1 MIVNIP
7 YTIVNN
13 DTIEQVVD
21 HLLSIKEP
29 VGFDVETN
37 KDGSIHFIQ
46 IYSNVSETSLIFP
59 VDDLDIDKLTSKW
72 SSIEIVGHNLSYD
85 LSACFKQFGNH
96 PIPIAD
102 TFLLA
107 CSLQEDQKGLKT
119 LCNQYFGSP
128 IVKWEDLFGDYEYS
142 NMSKEKYNYIA
153 NDPYYTYYLYNYYVN
168 VGAYQFVLKAHDI
181 DLKAMLRYMYASI
194 RGLIVDSDK
203 FNTYLEQYTHQVDE
217 LQDKLNTYAGWEVR
231 TTSTKDLKKLLFEQ
245 LQLPLPPVTTE
256 KGDVSVSKEALS
268 YVPDKDGVVSL
279 ITQVKESRSILT
291 AMKNL

>member
-102 TFLLA
+102 TFL
-107 CSLQEDQKGLKT
+107 
-119 LCNQYFGSP
+119 
-128 IVKWEDLFGDYEYS
+128 
-142 NMSKEKYNYIA
+142 
-153 NDPYYTYYLYNYYVN
+153 
-168 VGAYQFVLKAHDI
+168 
-181 DLKAMLRYMYASI
+181 
-194 RGLIVDSDK
+194 
-203 FNTYLEQYTHQVDE
+203 
-217 LQDKLNTYAGWEVR
+217 
-231 TTSTKDLKKLLFEQ
+231 
-245 LQLPLPPVTTE
+245 
-256 KGDVSVSKEALS
+256 
-268 YVPDKDGVVSL
+268 
-279 ITQVKESRSILT
+279 
-291 AMKNL
+291 